1 MMIVDSPECPCPIW
15 GWSRFGQNWTLQS
28 NFCGSDRAGGKYSI
42 TPEVANTVGDL
53 TYEQKARLTTALIDQ
68 RTQGVECPE
77 VTPQLVEET
86 KNKRPLSCNKR
97 AERLLQYIASKPG
110 EVGGPLKM
118 ALSEPAD
125 GGNNISNLTF
135 QGALAWSESIDEA
148 GVRDLVD
155 YLEKNGW
162 IDNSANSIRVTIEGH
177 NHIETL
183 ATPCRNPIG
192 F

>member
-1 MMIVDSPECPCPIW
+1 MMIVDSPGCPCLLW
-15 GWSRFGQNWTLQS
+15 GGHGPVMANSTRCF
-28 NFCGSDRAGGKYSI
+28 GSDRAGGKYSI
-42 TPEVANTVGDL
+42 TPDVANTVGAL

-77 VTPQLVEET
+77 VTPQLVEDT
-86 KNKRPLSCNKR
+86 KNKPPLSCNKR
-97 AERLLQYIASKPG
+97 AERLLQYIASKTER
-110 EVGGPLKM
+110 EVGMPLKM